1 MALLLLL
8 ILILIFQ
15 LKRNPELFK
24 VYSISVIAHLV
35 LIVTL
40 CVYLQPHVK
49 GIVYE
54 DGDVFSHNAG
64 IISLILRGVKFG
76 PISLFE
82 RIGSKGYYP
91 ADFFKGIIPPPLY
104 GIGFIG
110 YSYSIFYA
118 AYGYVPVNIQI
129 LNIILNL
136 LIGIVIYK
144 LCQRLFN
151 QKTAFIAVI
160 LYLFNPIAFYYSTTK
175 AKDTLSVFIS
185 YSLIYLSIL
194 LVKEKKAAYF
204 LLIIPLL
211 IFAKFLIEFYFKPIL
226 LFLAVYFSLSFFRK
240 WLIVTVISLLF
251 FLSFAHIGFIKDKI
265 VEIFTLGSGI
275 HYYQTVAGGQNYNLL
290 IFGPNMLEYSAVQKV
305 IYFFNAWYHLICEP
319 MLTKDIS
326 VKLLIYYP
334 FKIIWVLISL
344 LGVLGIISGFRYNNM
359 NRKENLFLLLF
370 LFGIG
375 SILAMASGNVG
386 TMLRHR
392 TIIDPL
398 ILIYASYF
406 ISTKLTSTSQ
416 SVVNNLTAYSPI

>member
-1 MALLLLL
+1 MALLLFLVL
-8 ILILIFQ
+8 ILILQ

-24 VYSISVIAHLV
+24 IYSVSIIAHLV
-35 LIVTL
+35 LLVAL
-40 CVYLQPHVK
+40 CVYLHPHVK
-49 GIVYE
+49 GVAYE
-54 DGDVFSHNAG
+54 DGDVFSQNAG

-76 PISLFE
+76 PINLFE
-82 RIGSKGYYP
+82 KIGSKGYYP
-91 ADFFKGIIPPPLY
+91 ADFFRGIIPPPLY

-110 YSYSIFYA
+110 YIYSIFYA
-118 AYGYVPVNIQI
+118 AYGYAPINIQI
-129 LNIILNL
+129 LNIMLNL
-136 LIGIVIYK
+136 LTGILVYK

-175 AKDTLSVFIS
+175 SKDTLSAFIS

-204 LLIIPLL
+204 LLIVPLL
-211 IFAKFLIEFYFKPIL
+211 IFAKLLMEFYFKPIL

-240 WLIVTVISLLF
+240 WLIAISILF
-251 FLSFAHIGFIKDKI
+251 LCLFCFVHIGFIKDKI
-265 VEIFTLGSGI
+265 VEIFIRGSGI

-290 IFGPNMLEYSAVQKV
+290 IFGPNMLEYSAAQKV
-305 IYFFNAWYHLICEP
+305 IYFFNSWYHLICEP

-326 VKLLIYYP
+326 AKLLVYYP
-334 FKIIWVLISL
+334 FKIIWVIISI
-344 LGVLGIISGFRYNNM
+344 LGVLGAISAFRYNNM
-359 NRKENLFLLLF
+359 NKKENLLLLLF
-370 LFGIG
+370 VFGIG

-392 TIIDPL
+392 TIIDPV

-406 ISTKLTSTSQ
+406 ISTKLRSTSQ
-416 SVVNNLTAYSPI
+416 GVIKDLTVCSPV